1 VNPSQFHLV
10 YDVLWIYNGLYGK
23 CYCSVH
29 DMMFTLGVIM
39 MMHSTRYLQW
49 SSEIYYTFLCCV
61 VLYELPLLL
70 DITKGS
76 FNKHSVGE
84 WVEVKGRQEVK
95 NFWEIFKNYFVD
107 FSKFLTVILFFKFKK
122 NQKKKKNNYS
132 LISSFNFL
140 KTFSQLTKSTLKA
153 I

>member
-1 VNPSQFHLV
+1 
-10 YDVLWIYNGLYGK
+10 
-23 CYCSVH
+23 
-29 DMMFTLGVIM
+29 
-39 MMHSTRYLQW
+39 
-49 SSEIYYTFLCCV
+49 
-61 VLYELPLLL
+61 
-70 DITKGS
+70 
-76 FNKHSVGE
+76 
-84 WVEVKGRQEVK
+84 VKGRQEVK

-122 NQKKKKNNYS
+122 NQKQKKNNYS